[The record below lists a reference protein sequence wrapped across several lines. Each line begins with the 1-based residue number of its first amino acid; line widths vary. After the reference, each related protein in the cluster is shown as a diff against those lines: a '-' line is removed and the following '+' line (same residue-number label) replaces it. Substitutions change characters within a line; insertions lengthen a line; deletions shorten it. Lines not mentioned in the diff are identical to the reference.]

1 MHNNILELMI
11 NNSNKTRIKMARLV
25 VLGGGVSGHTAASFA
40 SKWLGKK
47 HEVVVVT
54 PNSKWNWIPSNIW
67 VGVGQMEVKDVTFDL
82 APVYKKAGITYKQAK
97 AIAIHPEGKDSS
109 SKPFVVVESTHSDS
123 LGKKE
128 EISYDYIINATGPK
142 LNFGAT
148 PGLGEGSQL
157 GEHTVSV
164 CTAEHAKH
172 ASQELTKIIDKMKAG
187 KKQKILIGTGHGMCT
202 CQGAAFEYIFNVEH
216 EVKKAGVRD
225 MADIK
230 WISNESFLGDFG
242 VGGLHMKTM
251 GYAVS
256 SRIFAESLFT
266 ERNVGWIIGAHVNKV
281 EKGKVSYE
289 LLDGSMGEEN
299 FDFSMLIPPFAG
311 VGLKAYAKDNSD
323 ITDKIFAPNGFLKV
337 DANYGAGAY
346 ENWKASDWP
355 KTYQNPTYK
364 NMFACGIAFA
374 PPHPISKP
382 MSSPNGTP
390 INPTP
395 PRTGMPSGIMG
406 KTVARSICD
415 KILKGEKSVLKEASM
430 ATMGAACV
438 ASAGKGIFSGTAAA
452 MTIYPV
458 VPDFEKYG
466 GTGRDT
472 DYTFGEIGLA
482 GHWIKHLLHY
492 MFIWKAKLKA
502 GWTLIPE

>member
-1 MHNNILELMI
+1 
-11 NNSNKTRIKMARLV
+11 MARLV
-25 VLGGGVSGHTAASFA
+25 VLGGGVSGHTAATFA
-40 SKWLGKK
+40 AKWLGRA

-67 VGVGQMEVKDVTFDL
+67 VGVGEMSKEEVTFDL
-82 APVYKKAGITYKQAK
+82 APVYAKAGITYKQAK
-97 AIAIHPEGKDSS
+97 AVSLNPEGSESS
-109 SKPFVVVESTHSDS
+109 DKPFVTIEFTEA
-123 LGKKE
+123 GKE
-128 EISYDYIINATGPK
+128 GTTENIEYDYVVNATGPK

-148 PGLGEGSQL
+148 PGLGDANGL

-164 CTAEHAKH
+164 CTADHAVH
-172 ASQELTKIIDKMKAG
+172 ASEELAKAIEKMKNG
-187 KKQKILIGTGHGMCT
+187 ERQKFLIGTGHGMCT
-202 CQGAAFEYIFNVEH
+202 CQGAAFEYIFNIEH
-216 EVKKAGVRD
+216 EIRKAGVRD

-256 SRIFAESLFT
+256 SKIFAESLFT
-266 ERNVGWIIGAHVNKV
+266 ERGVEWIIGAHVNKV
-281 EKGKVSYE
+281 EAGKVHYE
-289 LLDGSMGEEN
+289 LLDGSIGEEE

-311 VGLKAYAKDNSD
+311 VGLKAYGKDGSD
-323 ITDKIFAPNGFLKV
+323 ITDTVFAPNGFMKV

-355 KTYQNPTYK
+355 TTYQNPTYA

-390 INPTP
+390 ISPTP
-395 PRTGMPSGIMG
+395 PRTGMPSGIIG
-406 KTVARSICD
+406 KAVARSICD
-415 KILKGEKSVLKEASM
+415 RILNGPDAPLHEISM
-430 ATMGAACV
+430 AHMGAACV
-438 ASAGKGIFSGTAAA
+438 ASAGKGLFDGTAAA

-458 VPDFEKYG
+458 VPDFEKYP

-482 GHWIKHLLHY
+482 GHWIKHILHHL
-492 MFIWKAKLKA
+492 FIWKAKLKA
-502 GWTLIPE
+502 GWTMIPE